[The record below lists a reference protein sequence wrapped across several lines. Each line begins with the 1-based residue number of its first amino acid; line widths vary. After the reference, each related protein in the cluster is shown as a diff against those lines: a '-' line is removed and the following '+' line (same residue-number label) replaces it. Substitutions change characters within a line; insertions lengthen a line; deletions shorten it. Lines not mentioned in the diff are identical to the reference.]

1 MILVHADF
9 FAEKL
14 SLPPHSK
21 YTKVFKLYT
30 AFLVSGILHSGGD
43 ALLLQNPTTTGAIR
57 FFLLQATAIIFETV
71 VFSFVRRAGLI
82 PSDSNSAF
90 LMVFR
95 LLGYLWVVV
104 WLAFSL
110 PVWIDP
116 LYRYG
121 FTDSVPTFSPI
132 EWMWRRVFIA

>member
-1 MILVHADF
+1 MVLVHADF
-9 FAEKL
+9 FTQKL

-30 AFLVSGILHSGGD
+30 AFLVSGLLHYGGD
-43 ALLLQNPTTTGAIR
+43 VLLLQTSTTTGAIQ
-57 FFLLQATAIIFETV
+57 FFLLQATAIIFETTI
-71 VFSFVRRAGLI
+71 FTLARGAGLI
-82 PSDSNSAF
+82 GSGSNSVY
-90 LMVFR
+90 LMVLR

-121 FTDSVPTFSPI
+121 FTDSIPTFSPI
-132 EWMWRRVFIA
+132 EWVWRRVFIA